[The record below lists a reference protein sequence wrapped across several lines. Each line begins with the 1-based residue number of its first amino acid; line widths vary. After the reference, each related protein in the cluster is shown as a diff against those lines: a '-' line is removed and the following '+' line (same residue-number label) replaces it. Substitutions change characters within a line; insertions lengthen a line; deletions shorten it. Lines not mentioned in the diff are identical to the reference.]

1 MTIMKS
7 QISPPTTGS
16 IETIGSLARCSCC
29 SVSRPAS
36 FTSSKNLTNKR
47 RYFGVSVKASHGYD
61 DSSTYLVQSDS
72 LTSCEAN
79 GCGVTCEGGGRAGKP
94 CVKNFPEAIR
104 NVGSKDGYSCCGA
117 RREKGIEGSVEMA

>member
-1 MTIMKS
+1 MFLLLCEPSGFLHLLQEPDQQDK
-7 QISPPTTGS
+7 
-16 IETIGSLARCSCC
+16 
-29 SVSRPAS
+29 
-36 FTSSKNLTNKR
+36 
-47 RYFGVSVKASHGYD
+47 RYFGVSAKASYGYD
-61 DSSTYLVQSDS
+61 DSSTYLVQSAS

-117 RREKGIEGSVEMA
+117 RRENGIEGSVEMA